1 MPVFQKVSQKK
12 KKEKITPNGVKA
24 PKRWQSSFHFRILT
38 SVFPILLKTTSLS
51 ELVGMIIIKAPQIL
65 EQLRHNLFQK
75 KRSIMFCRSVSRFLC
90 SVVSVEVGVSVCV

>member
-1 MPVFQKVSQKK
+1 MSVFQKVSQKK
-12 KKEKITPNGVKA
+12 KRISPNGVKA
-24 PKRWQSSFHFRILT
+24 PQHWQSSFHFRIFT

-75 KRSIMFCRSVSRFLC
+75 KKKEKKSRMFCRSISHSQGSYAQLYP
-90 SVVSVEVGVSVCV
+90 

>member
-12 KKEKITPNGVKA
+12 KKRISPNGVKA
-24 PKRWQSSFHFRILT
+24 PQHWQSSFHFRIRT

-65 EQLRHNLFQK
+65 EQLFHNLFQK
-75 KRSIMFCRSVSRFLC
+75 KKSRMFCRSVSRFLC
-90 SVVSVEVGVSVCV
+90 SVVSVEVGVSVGV